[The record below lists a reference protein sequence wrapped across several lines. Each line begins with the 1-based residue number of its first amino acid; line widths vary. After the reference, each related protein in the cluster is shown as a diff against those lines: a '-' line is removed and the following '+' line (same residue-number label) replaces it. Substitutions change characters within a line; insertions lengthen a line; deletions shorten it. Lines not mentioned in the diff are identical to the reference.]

1 MLIDPAFLPW
11 AESKGVK
18 LKGVEP
24 RILPGRGIGIVA
36 TRDIKLMPKN
46 ITEALQ
52 GVSVHGV
59 LAAEIALDES
69 DDFSVWKTV
78 LPTREDLEAGVP
90 MMWPSELQALLP
102 KRAKDILDNQNT
114 TFRRECEIVLKA
126 FPKLTRDEYLYSW
139 VLINTRTFYNSMPK
153 MKSYAHAD
161 RLVCMPTADLF
172 NHADQGC
179 RLAYSALGYS
189 VQADKV
195 YRQGEE
201 VYVSY
206 GPHSN
211 DFLLSEYGFILDSN
225 RWDEVYLDE
234 VILPK
239 LNKTQR
245 ADLESINFL
254 GRYTLDDQTLGCHRT
269 QVALRMLCCTQRQW
283 QRFFDAQDEGRS
295 SQAAVDELLLAALKD
310 FLGIIRKTLGDIDEW
325 DMPNTNFFQAGASW
339 FVLTPDAQQGASLVR
354 QHIKAQDEDGRLP
367 SRDSNANNYAILTL
381 QHIVLCRLR
390 DNSLESTRPE
400 VFYNETALSD
410 RAVNMILWAARRQ
423 PMPTQLNKFPV
434 EIQDTILRMSC
445 ISSVSAGVLGCQLR
459 LGLPFTW
466 GNKDIFFELEEC
478 KRKRTEFSEPESQIS
493 LKQGFTGVSYKPRE
507 KVPKFRHGFVSGLGV
522 KAPDVCVKKLEF
534 IPLHTSAI
542 Q

>member
-36 TRDIKLMPKN
+36 TRDIRPNETILSVPMKALRTIDTVPKN

-52 GVSVHGV
+52 GVSVHGI

-69 DDFSVWKTV
+69 DDFSIWKTV
-78 LPTREDLEAGVP
+78 LPTREDLEAGMP

-102 KRAKDILDNQNT
+102 KRAKGLLDNQNT

-126 FPKLTRDEYLYSW
+126 FPKLTRDNYLYAW

-179 RLAYSALGYS
+179 KLAYSALGYS

-211 DFLLSEYGFILDSN
+211 DFLL
-225 RWDEVYLDE
+225 
-234 VILPK
+234 
-239 LNKTQR
+239 
-245 ADLESINFL
+245 
-254 GRYTLDDQTLGCHRT
+254 
-269 QVALRMLCCTQRQW
+269 RQW
-283 QRFFDAQDEGRS
+283 QRFFDAQDDGRS
-295 SQAAVDELLLAALKD
+295 SQAEVDDLLLTALKEFLNIIHQTLDDVDEIEGGSSSQRELLRRRWQQIEAMVT
-310 FLGIIRKTLGDIDEW
+310 KTIG
-325 DMPNTNFFQAGASW
+325 
-339 FVLTPDAQQGASLVR
+339 
-354 QHIKAQDEDGRLP
+354 
-367 SRDSNANNYAILTL
+367 TL
-381 QHIVLCRLR
+381 
-390 DNSLESTRPE
+390 S
-400 VFYNETALSD
+400 
-410 RAVNMILWAARRQ
+410 
-423 PMPTQLNKFPV
+423 
-434 EIQDTILRMSC
+434 
-445 ISSVSAGVLGCQLR
+445 
-459 LGLPFTW
+459 
-466 GNKDIFFELEEC
+466 
-478 KRKRTEFSEPESQIS
+478 
-493 LKQGFTGVSYKPRE
+493 
-507 KVPKFRHGFVSGLGV
+507 
-522 KAPDVCVKKLEF
+522 
-534 IPLHTSAI
+534 
-542 Q
+542 